1 MLRHQF
7 LNGPLAR
14 ALGLTIFAN
23 LLFLVLMIAAQGA
36 PGVIVTRV
44 RTAFA
49 NGELGIKDYLQ
60 FDTRRGWFQYND
72 CNVLQ
77 MLTNQHASRLE
88 RALAPKVFYKN
99 EDWEDQ
105 CAVLRALVVEGVDPN
120 TLFLLRYARYWHGY
134 NVVVALALRGMELR
148 TLRQV
153 LSSAV
158 WVAIG
163 MLVLAACRSGSRVRR
178 TGFIIA
184 LAAATVWAVPY
195 FAPGLTEGPG
205 DALLLL
211 GLAAIAAWP
220 RMTVRLGTIVP
231 YAAGFG
237 AIVVFFEMLT
247 GQLPIAIAWLTA
259 LTLAAGRDEERPGG
273 VAAPTIA
280 FAVVT
285 AFGLAA
291 VATVIA
297 KQIIAVVLAEPRAGA
312 NFLVHLGLYMG
323 VPESEANRPGILRP
337 FAQLVRQSHMLTFGN
352 TSAGYGLVAAT
363 GLAWLAA
370 AVRGWWGRH
379 SEHGRDVLILISVA
393 LVPVAWVLLLPYH
406 TYIHAT
412 FMVRMLVVP
421 ISLAPLALCW
431 PPAQEAGVRPDT
443 R

>member
-7 LNGPLAR
+7 LSGPLVR
-14 ALGLTIFAN
+14 ALGLTVVGN
-23 LLFLVLMIAAQGA
+23 LLFLALMVTAQGDSE
-36 PGVIVTRV
+36 VIVSRV

-49 NGELGIKDYLQ
+49 TGELGIKDYLQ
-60 FDTRRGWFQYND
+60 FDARRGWFQYND

-99 EDWEDQ
+99 EEWEDQ

-134 NVVVALALRGMELR
+134 NVLVGFALHGMELR
-148 TLRQV
+148 TLRRV
-153 LSSAV
+153 FSSAV

-163 MLVLAACRSGSRVRR
+163 ILGLAACRTGSRVRR

-211 GLAAIAAWP
+211 GLAAIAAYP
-220 RMTVRLGTIVP
+220 RMTIRLGTIVP

-247 GQLPIAIAWLTA
+247 GQLPTAIAWLAA
-259 LTLAAGRDEERPGG
+259 LTLAVGRDEERPGG

-280 FAVVT
+280 LAAVT
-285 AFGLAA
+285 AFVLAA
-291 VATVIA
+291 AVTVIA
-297 KQIIAVVLAEPRAGA
+297 KQIMAVVLAEPRAGA
-312 NFLVHLGLYMG
+312 DFLAHLGLYMG
-323 VPESEANRPGILRP
+323 MPESEPNRPGILRP
-337 FAQLVRQSHMLTFGN
+337 FAQLVRRSHMLTFGN

-363 GLAWLAA
+363 ALAWLAA
-370 AVRGWWGRH
+370 AMRGWRDRH
-379 SEHGRDVLILISVA
+379 SEHGRDMLILISA
-393 LVPVAWVLLLPYH
+393 AFVPVAWVFLLPNH
-406 TYIHAT
+406 TYLHAT

-431 PPAQEAGVRPDT
+431 PPLQGAGGRS
-443 R
+443 